1 VRDKWNHSQNNKI
14 WSNLQ
19 DTSHGE
25 ACKADDSCQETDNER
40 LEVHLL
46 SRKFDFKLNNILR
59 KKIKAIGAIGD
70 AESPTLEILIGF
82 AKPPEGICWNG
93 NIWYRFLFEQSLEM
107 GTKHFLVKFCYTIKL
122 FDILIREHNLSICIV
137 VMLNKV
143 DIDTIT
149 DMSTSNPCAGRTIIF
164 KDRKIFSG
172 P

>member
-1 VRDKWNHSQNNKI
+1 MAKLAKQTTVAKKRIMNVLRFIFFLESLI
-14 WSNLQ
+14 SNW
-19 DTSHGE
+19 T
-25 ACKADDSCQETDNER
+25 
-40 LEVHLL
+40 
-46 SRKFDFKLNNILR
+46 ILR

-172 P
+172 PQFWNTFCSEALLYLNMFQN